1 MEKNHFKFTSVI
13 IMFSGSKINS
23 IDIIYYKIILL
34 YLLIKVF
41 PYFLN
46 YTQTHTHKLQIIKAE
61 K

>member
-1 MEKNHFKFTSVI
+1 
-13 IMFSGSKINS
+13 MFSGSKINS

-46 YTQTHTHKLQIIKAE
+46 YTQTHTHTHKLQIIKAE